1 MIKAVIFDLDGL
13 LIDSERISY
22 RIYQELLKPFG
33 IEFSL
38 KEYAENYSGK
48 SAVKNMD
55 FLIETYHLP
64 WKREEGLK
72 KVGFMKKEFLALG
85 VDLKRGAK
93 ELLRYLEEAGYKTAM
108 ASSSIEDRALKILD
122 QHGIR
127 PYFDTFV
134 FGHEV
139 EKGKPEPDIFLKA
152 CEKIG
157 EKPEDCL
164 VLEDSMAGIQAAHA
178 AHIPVICIPDMKT
191 PDRNYADM
199 ALMILDSLSDVIS
212 YLQEKAYRL

>member
-72 KVGFMKKEFLALG
+72 KVGLMEKEFLALG
-85 VDLKRGAK
+85 VDLKRGGK
-93 ELLRYLEEAGYKTAM
+93 RTAPV
-108 ASSSIEDRALKILD
+108 SRRSGLQNSNGFF
-122 QHGIR
+122 QH
-127 PYFDTFV
+127 
-134 FGHEV
+134 
-139 EKGKPEPDIFLKA
+139 
-152 CEKIG
+152 
-157 EKPEDCL
+157 
-164 VLEDSMAGIQAAHA
+164 
-178 AHIPVICIPDMKT
+178 
-191 PDRNYADM
+191 
-199 ALMILDSLSDVIS
+199 
-212 YLQEKAYRL
+212 

>member
-72 KVGFMKKEFLALG
+72 KVGLMEKEFLALG

-139 EKGKPEPDIFLKA
+139 
-152 CEKIG
+152 
-157 EKPEDCL
+157 CL

-199 ALMILDSLSDVIS
+199 ALMVLDSLSDVIS